1 MTDARTVH
9 HYESLARDAGWD
21 GDALHVDRRAVKGC
35 RGCRAAL
42 AASDPDVCE
51 RCDLHSAELELA
63 EPETHHA
70 WEWRE
75 LLAQRAQVTR

>member
-21 GDALHVDRRAVKGC
+21 GDALHVDRR
-35 RGCRAAL
+35 
-42 AASDPDVCE
+42 
-51 RCDLHSAELELA
+51 ELELEPPVTD

-75 LLAQRAQVTR
+75 LLADRDAQVTR